1 VHAIEALNKVTGARR
16 DLAARLGHDPR
27 PEELA
32 VRLGMPVAKL
42 QILLDAARVPT
53 SLDSPIGEGD
63 ESTLRTVLRDVNARS
78 PEDLAIRSQM
88 AAEVE
93 RAMAPLSDREREVLR
108 LRYGLG
114 TEREMTLEEIGRR
127 LSVTR
132 ERVRQIEQAAMRKMR
147 AARASAA

>member
-1 VHAIEALNKVTGARR
+1 
-16 DLAARLGHDPR
+16 
-27 PEELA
+27 
-32 VRLGMPVAKL
+32 
-42 QILLDAARVPT
+42 
-53 SLDSPIGEGD
+53 
-63 ESTLRTVLRDVNARS
+63 VLRDANAQS
-78 PEDLAIRSQM
+78 PEDEAIRGQM

-93 RAMAPLSDREREVLR
+93 RAMAPLNEREREVLR

-132 ERVRQIEQAAMRKMR
+132 ERVRQIEQAAIRKMR